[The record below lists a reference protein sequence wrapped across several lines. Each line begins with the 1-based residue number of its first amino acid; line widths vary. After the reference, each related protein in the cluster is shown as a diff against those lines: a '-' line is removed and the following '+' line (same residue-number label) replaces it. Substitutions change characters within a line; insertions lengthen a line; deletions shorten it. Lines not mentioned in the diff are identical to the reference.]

1 MDYFTRALIIGAL
14 VGACCGLTG
23 VLVLARRRVFFTQ
36 ALTHA
41 TYPGAVG
48 AAIIGVPVPIGA
60 AVVGLG
66 LVFAMNGL
74 DRYPRQGRQV
84 AAGIILTGGFA
95 LGALLQAL
103 APELPIDPEAFLIGS
118 ILTSRTEALLVAA
131 LVLTAVLVVYAGW
144 GPRLLFSS
152 VDPSGYQAA
161 GFNPVRTDV
170 LALLVTAATVV
181 AALPAVGAI
190 LMIALI
196 AAPAQAAR
204 LLTKS
209 LLGNLILAPALGI
222 VAVIIG
228 LYASRLTG
236 IAAGSAIAITAV
248 LLFVLALG
256 WQQIASTVH
265 HARTGAAL
273 VSAMAE

>member
-1 MDYFTRALIIGAL
+1 MDFFTRALITGAL

-48 AAIIGVPVPIGA
+48 AAIIGIPIPVGA
-60 AVVGLG
+60 ALAGLG
-66 LVFAMNGL
+66 LVFAMTGL
-74 DRYPRQGRQV
+74 DRQPRQGRQV

-95 LGALLQAL
+95 LGAIMQAL
-103 APELPIDPEAFLIGS
+103 VPNLPIDPEAFLIGS
-118 ILTSRTEALLVAA
+118 ILTSRADALIVAA
-131 LVLTAVLVVYAGW
+131 VTLLGVLVVFAGW

-152 VDPSGYQAA
+152 ADPIGYQAA
-161 GFNPVRTDV
+161 GFNPARMDA
-170 LALLVTAATVV
+170 LALLVTTATVV

-204 LLTKS
+204 LMTKN
-209 LLGNLILAPALGI
+209 LAGNLVLAPVLGMLS
-222 VAVIIG
+222 VFVG
-228 LYASRLTG
+228 LHASRLTG
-236 IAAGSAIAITAV
+236 IAAGSAIAMTAV
-248 LLFVLALG
+248 LLFILAFGWRQALG
-256 WQQIASTVH
+256 SRGRNRVAGTAST
-265 HARTGAAL
+265 L
-273 VSAMAE
+273 S